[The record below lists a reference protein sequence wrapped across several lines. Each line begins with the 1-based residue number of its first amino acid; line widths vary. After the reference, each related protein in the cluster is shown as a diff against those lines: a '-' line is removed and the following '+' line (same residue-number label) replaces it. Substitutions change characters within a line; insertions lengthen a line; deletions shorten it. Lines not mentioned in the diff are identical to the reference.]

1 MMKNDHRSFD
11 SKGGRPS
18 VDTAPSL
25 RVPVTAANRAFLR
38 WLRAAE
44 LSAFE
49 AGSVCASKRPFAESR
64 SILHLR
70 HH

>member
-1 MMKNDHRSFD
+1 MKDDYASMESNGAESF
-11 SKGGRPS
+11 

-25 RVPVTAANRAFLR
+25 RVPVTEANRSFLR

-49 AGSVCASKRPFAESR
+49 MGRPCECEQEYARSVAIFRNE
-64 SILHLR
+64 HQN
-70 HH
+70 